1 MPPIPFLDNASQGK
15 NSWWR
20 YLLTISIS
28 LVGATLITAGFIL
41 VFFIIYY
48 VYGMVGG
55 VDLRFGVI
63 NILSNPFFLVL
74 IVGISYALSFL
85 LFYLCI
91 QVIHK
96 RSLLSVITIKSRVNW
111 GRIVKGAILWTVILG
126 IFTVPSLILYPGDY
140 EFTFNPTSFILL
152 LILSLMAFPIQSS
165 FEEIFFRGYL
175 MQGIGLLSKKPVIPL
190 VITSVIFGL
199 LHFFNGTSISSSGF
213 IVFYTTILGLMLGII
228 VLGENGIETAMG
240 VHIANNLYVAL
251 LFNSKD
257 SGLGNLPSIFTSPPD
272 NSVSGILVIV
282 IAALIMITIL
292 FWNKKENLFNIFS
305 LKQ

>member
-1 MPPIPFLDNASQGK
+1 MSPIPFLYNASQGK

-20 YLLTISIS
+20 YLLTISLC

-41 VFFIIYY
+41 AFFILYY
-48 VYGMVGG
+48 VYGLLNGHN
-55 VDLRFGVI
+55 L
-63 NILSNPFFLVL
+63 ILGTTTITSDPFFLIL
-74 IVGISYALSFL
+74 LVGISYAFSFL
-85 LFYLCI
+85 LFYICI
-91 QVIHK
+91 RFIHK

-111 GRIVKGAILWTVILG
+111 GKIVKGALLWAVILG

-140 EFTFNPTSFILL
+140 EFTFNPNSFFLL
-152 LILSLMAFPIQSS
+152 LVLSLIAFPIQSS

-175 MQGIGLLSKKPVIPL
+175 MQGIGLLFKKPIIPL
-190 VITSVIFGL
+190 IITSVIFGL

-213 IVFYTTILGLMLGII
+213 IVFYTIILGLMLGII

-257 SGLGNLPSIFTSPPD
+257 SGLGNLPSIFTTPPD
-272 NSVSGILVIV
+272 SSVNGILVIIV
-282 IAALIMITIL
+282 AALLMITIL
-292 FWNKKENLFNIFS
+292 FWNKKENLSNIFS
-305 LKQ
+305 LKE

>member
-1 MPPIPFLDNASQGK
+1 MVPIPFLDNASQGK

-20 YLLTISIS
+20 YLLTISLS
-28 LVGATLITAGFIL
+28 LVGATLITAGFVL
-41 VFFIIYY
+41 VFFILYF
-48 VYGMVGG
+48 VYGMMGG
-55 VDLRFGVI
+55 INLKFGVI

-74 IVGISYALSFL
+74 LVGISYAFSFL

-91 QVIHK
+91 RFIHK

-111 GRIVKGAILWTVILG
+111 GRIVKGALLWTFILG
-126 IFTVPSLILYPGDY
+126 IFTVPSLIMYPGDY
-140 EFTFNPTSFILL
+140 EFTFNPNSFLL
-152 LILSLMAFPIQSS
+152 LLVLSLIAFPIQSS

-175 MQGIGLLSKKPVIPL
+175 MQGIGLLSKRPLIPL
-190 VITSVIFGL
+190 IITSVIFGL

-257 SGLGNLPSIFTSPPD
+257 SGLGDLPSIFTTPPD
-272 NSVSGILVIV
+272 NSVSGILVII
-282 IAALIMITIL
+282 IASLLMITIL
-292 FWNKKENLFNIFS
+292 FWNKRENLFNIFGS
-305 LKQ
+305 K